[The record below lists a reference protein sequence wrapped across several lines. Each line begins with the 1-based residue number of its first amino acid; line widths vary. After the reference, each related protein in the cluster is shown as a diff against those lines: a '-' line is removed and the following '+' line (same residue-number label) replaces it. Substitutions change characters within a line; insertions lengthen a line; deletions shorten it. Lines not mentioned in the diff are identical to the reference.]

1 MYLLVVEQHV
11 VDVLDGLLGG
21 LVGLEVDEAVAAAVG
36 VLVGHD
42 LAGEDVA
49 EGGEGVVEGLVV
61 DALVQVLDEDVAH
74 AGLAERRVA
83 LRPHDA
89 HGLLAQVVEVHNP
102 SGYFFSAFILL
113 GWRICVRYSGGSRRS
128 FVAMAHST
136 DRGGRHFVAQL
147 KESERLAQDRI
158 LPSTPLYLVI
168 LYRA

>member
-1 MYLLVVEQHV
+1 VAYLLVVEQHV

-89 HGLLAQVVEVHNP
+89 HGLLAQVVEVH
-102 SGYFFSAFILL
+102 GVEGAL
-113 GWRICVRYSGGSRRS
+113 RVRRLVEVHVR
-128 FVAMAHST
+128 
-136 DRGGRHFVAQL
+136 VAQ
-147 KESERLAQDRI
+147 RLLRDLVAAHADREH
-158 LPSTPLYLVI
+158 LAGRREAVEQRRLRHVRLQV
-168 LYRA
+168 A